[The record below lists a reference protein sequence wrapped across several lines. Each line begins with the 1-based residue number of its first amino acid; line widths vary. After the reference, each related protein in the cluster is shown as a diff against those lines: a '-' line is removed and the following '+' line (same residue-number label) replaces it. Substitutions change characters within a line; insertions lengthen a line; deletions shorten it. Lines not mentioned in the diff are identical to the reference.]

1 MKVGTAA
8 ELLGYTSPGE
18 ASDWILAAT
27 GIPAI
32 SPELGT
38 SNPESNGF
46 RIDDVDVVIDVMDQG
61 YPIIEKTIE
70 KLRAKVEFKQASKI
84 DINHHTNQ
92 FQFQVEIKNE
102 GMTDMKDFTIISAQ
116 ASVEATFNEP

>member
-18 ASDWILAAT
+18 ASDWIMAAT

-46 RIDDVDVVIDVMDQG
+46 RLDDVDVVIDVMDQG

-70 KLRAKVEFKQASKI
+70 KLRAKIEFTQASKI
-84 DINHHTNQ
+84 DIDPQT
-92 FQFQVEIKNE
+92 
-102 GMTDMKDFTIISAQ
+102 KDFK
-116 ASVEATFNEP
+116 F

>member
-18 ASDWILAAT
+18 ASDWIMAAT

-38 SNPESNGF
+38 NNPESNGF
-46 RIDDVDVVIDVMDQG
+46 RLDDVDVVIDVMDQG

-70 KLRAKVEFKQASKI
+70 KLRAKIEFTQASKI
-84 DINHHTNQ
+84 DIDPHTR
-92 FQFQVEIKNE
+92 
-102 GMTDMKDFTIISAQ
+102 DFK
-116 ASVEATFNEP
+116 F

>member
-1 MKVGTAA
+1 MQFALFEEILAEGHPPNGLKVGTAHD
-8 ELLGYTSPGE
+8 LLGYTSPGE

-38 SNPESNGF
+38 DDPATNAFRLDTPEL
-46 RIDDVDVVIDVMDQG
+46 VIDVLDQS

-70 KLRAKVEFKQASKI
+70 KLNAKIEFK
-84 DINHHTNQ
+84 
-92 FQFQVEIKNE
+92 
-102 GMTDMKDFTIISAQ
+102 
-116 ASVEATFNEP
+116 

>member
-46 RIDDVDVVIDVMDQG
+46 RIDDVDVVIDVMD
-61 YPIIEKTIE
+61 
-70 KLRAKVEFKQASKI
+70 
-84 DINHHTNQ
+84 
-92 FQFQVEIKNE
+92 
-102 GMTDMKDFTIISAQ
+102 
-116 ASVEATFNEP
+116 